1 MKITKSILSKEMAI
15 LTGIPDYVA
24 KKQVNQVFELLRKSV
39 LENEKVMISGLGTFE
54 LQTGNVVFLPSKKL
68 KMTERSEKMQLKG
81 VNKKGKLYEFITEG
95 YKKLALKLGT
105 EDLTSEVGML
115 LEYYG
120 LDEVYDDRFYEDKDS
135 VYSFI
140 EILLAYYI
148 NAKGER
154 ELFEMK
160 CERLRKENISLEK
173 RIKEAERKLS
183 ALQEAQELRGGDK

>member
-1 MKITKSILSKEMAI
+1 
-15 LTGIPDYVA
+15 
-24 KKQVNQVFELLRKSV
+24 
-39 LENEKVMISGLGTFE
+39 
-54 LQTGNVVFLPSKKL
+54 
-68 KMTERSEKMQLKG
+68 MQLKG

-183 ALQEAQELRGGDK
+183 ALQEAQELRAGDK